1 MFHTQN
7 IMWHWQLLYHVAFSN
22 VSCVHSFS
30 QQLHGGFSTASRST
44 SNSNSWNAKLQWLSR
59 RSWYFARCN
68 EVVLSFFFVFQ
79 DRRWCV
85 EERWTEVVFTKGM
98 VRSKEMH
105 LYYQYRMIHT
115 MGDDWDDYALKH
127 SKFPVVLV
135 PESWCVYIY
144 IYISYFRLGQPQG
157 LRLVSQLPTS
167 FWSNAEKT
175 RPRPELWIPM
185 VLNLGETGGSFR
197 YLSGN
202 LVVLGSCVC
211 FTFRFS
217 NKCLLRKLSDE
228 KKVL

>member
-144 IYISYFRLGQPQG
+144 IYFIFPFRSTPGTEACVTTTDKF
-157 LRLVSQLPTS
+157 LVQRWKNQAQTG
-167 FWSNAEKT
+167 A
-175 RPRPELWIPM
+175 
-185 VLNLGETGGSFR
+185 LNSHGIESWWNR
-197 YLSGN
+197 W
-202 LVVLGSCVC
+202 VV
-211 FTFRFS
+211 
-217 NKCLLRKLSDE
+217 
-228 KKVL
+228 